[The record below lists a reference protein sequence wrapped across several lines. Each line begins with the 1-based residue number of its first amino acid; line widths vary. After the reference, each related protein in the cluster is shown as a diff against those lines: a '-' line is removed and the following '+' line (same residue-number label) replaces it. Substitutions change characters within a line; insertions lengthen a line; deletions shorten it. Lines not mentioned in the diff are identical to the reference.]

1 MTGGDPQVKRRYS
14 SDRRRTQAERTRR
27 TVLGVA
33 RRRFLTDGYAATTMA
48 AVAGE
53 AGVSVETI
61 YKAYGGKAQLVMA
74 LFHDAIEGDP
84 GSSTEDRA
92 DEISEHEGDPV
103 RRLQA
108 FGGFV
113 AEVMPRVGPLM
124 LLVRATADSHPE
136 LTEIWERMNAERLAR
151 MTGHARRLHDHGH
164 LRDGVTVEEARDVL
178 WLYSAPDLYDL
189 LVRERGWT
197 IERYGR
203 WIGRA
208 YVDAL
213 LP

>member
-1 MTGGDPQVKRRYS
+1 MTDGDPRVKRRYS
-14 SDRRRTQAERTRR
+14 SDRRRTRAERTRR

-61 YKAYGGKAQLVMA
+61 YKAYGGKAHLVMA

-84 GSSTEDRA
+84 GNSTEDRA

-151 MTGHARRLHDHGH
+151 MTGHARRLRDHGH
-164 LRDGVTVEEARDVL
+164 LREGVTVEEARDVL
-178 WLYSAPDLYDL
+178 WFYSAPDLYDL

-197 IERYGR
+197 VERYGR